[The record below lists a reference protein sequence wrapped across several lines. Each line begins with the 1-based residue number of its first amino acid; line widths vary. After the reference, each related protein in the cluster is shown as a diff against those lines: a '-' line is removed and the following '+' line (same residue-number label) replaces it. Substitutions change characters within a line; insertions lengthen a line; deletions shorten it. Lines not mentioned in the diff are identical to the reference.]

1 MRWDVF
7 CKVVDHHGDVG
18 VGWRLAVDLA
28 ARGESVRFHLDD
40 RRALAWMA
48 PHGAPG
54 VEVTGGWS
62 AARAETPPDVVV
74 ETFGCGLPAHY
85 AERLP
90 RDRPPVWVDVEYLS
104 AEDYVER
111 SHGLPSPQFDGPAAG
126 LRRWFFY
133 PGFTARTGGLL
144 RETDLAERQ
153 RHFDPGAWLRA
164 RGIERSDADRGERVV
179 SLFCYRNDRLDALLD
194 SLAGAPTLLLAAAG
208 LAADQV
214 AAALGAGGRRAALR
228 WMPLP
233 LLTQRDYDHL
243 LWACDLNFVRGE
255 DSFVRSQWAGAPFV
269 WQAYPQSDGAHQHK
283 LEAFL
288 DRFLADQPGS
298 ADASIRTLFRAWNG
312 FGPWPDALP
321 ASAAWR
327 DRCAGWRATL
337 AAQADL
343 TSQLLRFVA
352 ERR

>member
-7 CKVVDHHGDVG
+7 CKIVDHHGDVG
-18 VGWRLAVDLA
+18 VGWRLVADLA

-54 VEVTGGWS
+54 VEVTGGWDAS
-62 AARAETPPDVVV
+62 DADPPPDVVV
-74 ETFGCGLPAHY
+74 ETFGCGLPLHY
-85 AERLP
+85 AERLR
-90 RDRPPVWVDVEYLS
+90 RDTPLVWVDVEYLS

-133 PGFTARTGGLL
+133 PGFTPRTGGLL
-144 RETDLAERQ
+144 READLAERQ
-153 RHFDPGAWLRA
+153 RHFAADAWLRA
-164 RGIERSDADRGERVV
+164 RGVERDDADPGERVV
-179 SLFCYRNDRLDALLD
+179 SLFCYRNDRLGALLD
-194 SLAGAPTLLLAAAG
+194 SLADAPTLLLAAAG

-214 AAALGAGGRRAALR
+214 AAVLGPDGRRAALR

-243 LWACDLNFVRGE
+243 LWSCDLNFVRGE
-255 DSFVRSQWAGAPFV
+255 DSFVRSQWAGVPFV
-269 WQAYPQSDGAHQHK
+269 WQAYRQSDGVHERK

-288 DRFLADQPGS
+288 DRFLADPQRG
-298 ADASIRTLFRAWNG
+298 DEASIRALFRAWNG
-312 FGPWPDALP
+312 FGAWPDALP
-321 ASAAWR
+321 PSTAWR

-337 AAQADL
+337 AAQPDL